1 MALLC
6 MYDGGSIGCARG
18 DIPFRENLQALVGMV
33 AAATLMQLAKSYI
46 KCVNDMMVVIQ
57 VGMMRAPS
65 VTSCHQVLE
74 RCIVFWSDDPVPSH
88 LEVIVK

>member
-1 MALLC
+1 MAQLC

-46 KCVNDMMVVIQ
+46 KCVNDIMVVIR

-65 VTSCHQVLE
+65 VTSCHQVFE
-74 RCIVFWSDDPVPSH
+74 RCISPGSGDFVPSH
-88 LEVIVK
+88 LEAIVK